1 MDLHV
6 GPWLASKGCLGEMQL
21 LVHGAKLQ
29 APTMAVT
36 MHHPYGDI
44 ISEQLLAIH
53 NASVTLGY
61 HQLGDFYCID
71 HTLWPLRGAR
81 YPALAHLVVGQYYAP
96 GVPSHHTMWGL
107 CSGAPCALAKMYTC

>member
-1 MDLHV
+1 MDLQV

-29 APTMAVT
+29 APTMALKPPTMAVT

-61 HQLGDFYCID
+61 HQLGDFFRTD
-71 HTLWPLRGAR
+71 HTLWPLRGTR
-81 YPALAHLVVGQYYAP
+81 YLALAHLVVG
-96 GVPSHHTMWGL
+96 
-107 CSGAPCALAKMYTC
+107 